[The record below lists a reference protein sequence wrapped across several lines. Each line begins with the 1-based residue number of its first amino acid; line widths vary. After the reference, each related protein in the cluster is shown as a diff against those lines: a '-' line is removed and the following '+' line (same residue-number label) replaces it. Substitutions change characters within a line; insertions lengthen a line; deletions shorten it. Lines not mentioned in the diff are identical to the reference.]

1 MCDDLLVGLVSIFS
15 SGCLLYPPFSPSM
28 LRFHDKVFKWDDF
41 YSFIEL
47 LLDFHLESHAH
58 HLQMIVKYAVLSAV
72 NSTGL
77 MDSQNALIAVVV

>member
-47 LLDFHLESHAH
+47 LMDFHLESHAH

-77 MDSQNALIAVVV
+77 MDSQNAFIAVVV